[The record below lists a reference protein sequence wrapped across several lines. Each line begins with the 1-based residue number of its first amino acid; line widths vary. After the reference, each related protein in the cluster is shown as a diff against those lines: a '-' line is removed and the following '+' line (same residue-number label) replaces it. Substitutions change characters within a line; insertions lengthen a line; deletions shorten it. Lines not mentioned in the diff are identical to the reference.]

1 MFLALT
7 LQQPALP
14 PPLFEEIGE
23 RALPGVRTT
32 CGSSEKDY
40 IVEVNGGGVLL
51 SDFDGDG
58 KVDVVIV
65 DGSTLARAEKG
76 EPGFPPR
83 LFLGRGDGTF
93 ASAGPRWA
101 MSGGRWGMGGA
112 VGDIDGD
119 GWLDLVITQWGPTRV
134 FHNES
139 GQGFKEI
146 TESAGLG
153 PGSWGSSA
161 AFLDYD
167 RDGKLDLVVAN
178 YLDFDPLR
186 VHARAEGRCN
196 WKGHAVMCG
205 PQTLTPL
212 RLQLFRGNGDGSFR
226 DVSQAAKLDSV
237 APAFGLGVMTLDY
250 DLDGDTDIY
259 VTNDSTPNH
268 LWENLG
274 DGTFREVGFQ
284 RGVSHD
290 ANGKE
295 QASMG
300 IACADWNGD
309 GRDDLFVTNFS
320 GENDV
325 LYVSGKSGGF
335 RERSSAVGIA
345 GPSLPLLGWGT
356 GFGDYDL
363 DGDLD
368 LCVFDGH
375 VYPQADLPGTDT
387 SYAQQDYLLEND
399 GHAHFALRPLSAL
412 GPAVS
417 RASAQA
423 DLDGDGDLD
432 LVALRVEGQ
441 VRVLRNGALHDD
453 AHHWVG
459 VRLRARG
466 GNRFALGARVT
477 IEWKGGSAS
486 AEIRSAGGYQSAVP
500 PEAHF
505 GLGPVAA
512 LDRVR
517 VRWPDGQQQE
527 FAAPGVDRVLQFEE
541 RAP

>member
-1 MFLALT
+1 MIFAT
-7 LQQPALP
+7 IPQQPALAL
-14 PPLFEEIGE
+14 PLFEEIGE
-23 RALPGVRTT
+23 QALPLVRTT
-32 CGSSEKDY
+32 CGSPEKDY

-58 KVDVVIV
+58 KIDVVIV
-65 DGSTLARAEKG
+65 DGSTLERVAKG
-76 EPGFPPR
+76 EPGCAPR

-93 ASAGPRWA
+93 APAGASWA

-112 VGDIDGD
+112 VGDYDGD
-119 GWLDLVITQWGPTRV
+119 GWLDLALTQWGPTRL

-139 GQGFKEI
+139 GHGFLEV
-146 TESAGLG
+146 TDHAGLG
-153 PGSWGSSA
+153 SGSWGSSA

-167 RDGKLDLVVAN
+167 RDGQLDLFVVN
-178 YLDFDPLR
+178 YLAFDPR
-186 VHARAEGRCN
+186 EVHARAEGQCN
-196 WKGHAVMCG
+196 WKGHPVMCG
-205 PQTLTPL
+205 PQGLVPL
-212 RLQLFRGNGDGSFR
+212 RSQLFRGKGDGTFSAA
-226 DVSQAAKLDSV
+226 SAAAKLD
-237 APAFGLGVMTLDY
+237 AAPPAFGLGVMTLDF

-259 VTNDSTPNH
+259 VTNDSTPNQ
-268 LWENLG
+268 LWENQG
-274 DGTFREVGFQ
+274 DGTFREVGFL

-325 LYVSGKSGGF
+325 LYASGKGAGF
-335 RERSSAVGIA
+335 RERSSAAGIS
-345 GPSLPLLGWGT
+345 GPSIPLLGWGT
-356 GFGDYDL
+356 GFGDFDL

-368 LCVFDGH
+368 LVVFDGH

-387 SYAQQDYLLEND
+387 SYAQLDYLLEND
-399 GHAHFALRPLSAL
+399 GQAHFSMRPLSAL

-432 LVALRVEGQ
+432 LVALRIEGAP
-441 VRVLRNGALHDD
+441 RVLRNRAPHDA
-453 AHHWVG
+453 AHHWLG

-477 IEWKGGSAS
+477 LFWKGGSTS
-486 AEIRSAGGYQSAVP
+486 AEMRTAGGYQAAVP
-500 PEAHF
+500 PELHF
-505 GLGPVAA
+505 GLGAVGAVEK
-512 LDRVR
+512 LR
-517 VRWPDGQQQE
+517 VRWPDGRQQE
-527 FAAPGVDRVLQFEE
+527 FEQHEVDRMLLLEE

>member
-1 MFLALT
+1 MIFAPIA
-7 LQQPALP
+7 QQPAPP

-23 RALPGVRTT
+23 QALPGVRTT
-32 CGSSEKDY
+32 CGSPAKAS

-51 SDFDGDG
+51 GDFDGDG
-58 KVDVVIV
+58 RIDVVIV
-65 DGSTLARAEKG
+65 DGSTLERAAQG
-76 EPGFPPR
+76 LPGLPPR

-93 ASAGPRWA
+93 APAGESWA
-101 MSGGRWGMGGA
+101 MAGGHWGMGGA
-112 VGDIDGD
+112 VGDYDGD
-119 GWLDLVITQWGPTRV
+119 GWLDLAITQWGPTRL

-139 GQGFKEI
+139 GHGLREV
-146 TESAGLG
+146 TEGAGLG

-167 RDGKLDLVVAN
+167 RDGKLDLFVVN
-178 YLDFDPLR
+178 YLRFDP
-186 VHARAEGRCN
+186 RAGGQCS
-196 WKGHAVMCG
+196 WKGHPVLCG
-205 PQTLTPL
+205 PQGLEPL
-212 RLQLFRGNGDGSFR
+212 HAQLFRGKGDGSFS
-226 DVSQAAKLDSV
+226 DVSAAAQLESV
-237 APAFGLGVMTLDY
+237 PAAFGLGVMTLDF
-250 DLDGDTDIY
+250 DLDGDTDVY

-274 DGTFREVGFQ
+274 DGTFREVGFL

-325 LYVSGKSGGF
+325 LYATAKGPGF
-335 RERSSAVGIA
+335 RERSSATGLA
-345 GPSLPLLGWGT
+345 GPTIPLLGWGAS
-356 GFGDYDL
+356 FADFDL

-368 LCVFDGH
+368 LAVFDGH

-387 SYAQQDYLLEND
+387 SYAQPDYLLEND
-399 GHAHFALRPLSAL
+399 GRAHFTQRPLSAL

-432 LVALRVEGQ
+432 LVALRIEGP
-441 VRVLRNGALHDD
+441 VRVLRNRALHDA
-453 AHHWVG
+453 AHHWLG

-477 IEWKGGSAS
+477 LSWKGGSATS
-486 AEIRSAGGYQSAVP
+486 ELRTAGGYQAAVP
-500 PEAHF
+500 PELHF
-505 GLGPVAA
+505 GLGPVDAV
-512 LDRVR
+512 LKLH
-517 VRWPDGQQQE
+517 VRWPDGRDEE
-527 FAAPGVDRVLQFEE
+527 FEQHAVDRVVLLEE
-541 RAP
+541 RGP